1 MPFFVSIIYIGREAE
16 AVAKGKFH
24 RWLTEDGLKQIEEWA
39 KSGLIDEQIAKNMGI
54 GTSTL
59 YEWKNRFP
67 EIVEALK
74 RGKEIVDQEVENA
87 LLKRALG
94 YQYVEVRTEREGE
107 GPAKITETV
116 KEVLPDVGAQI
127 FWLKNRQ
134 PEKWR
139 DKQSIEHSGPAGGPL
154 QIVLSDLDPEVFGG
168 GEGTD

>member
-1 MPFFVSIIYIGREAE
+1 M
-16 AVAKGKFH
+16 AKGKFH

-39 KSGLIDEQIAKNMGI
+39 KRGLIDEQIAKNMGI

-139 DKQSIEHSGPAGGPL
+139 DKQNIEHSGPGGGP
-154 QIVLSDLDPEVFGG
+154 VEVKHFAKLDDNELDAIIFEKLESISKIGTA
-168 GEGTD
+168 GTD

>member
-1 MPFFVSIIYIGREAE
+1 M
-16 AVAKGKFH
+16 AKGKFH

-39 KSGLIDEQIAKNMGI
+39 KRGLIDEQIAKNMGI

-94 YQYVEVRTEREGE
+94 YQYVEVRKEREGE
-107 GPAKITETV
+107 GSAKITETV

-139 DKQSIEHSGPAGGPL
+139 DKQSIEHSGPGGGPL
-154 QIVLSDLDPEVFGG
+154 QIVVSDLDPEVFGG